1 MAEIFANMNWTPII
15 TGFIAILLT
24 ILSRLTI
31 KYAVPWLKKHNL
43 MQAAEI
49 AVNAA
54 EAIYGRYNG
63 ERKLNAAIEMLK
75 HQGFAV
81 DNTEVIH
88 ALKAAWE
95 QLNIAMFEAGIKVP
109 EPSSEVNE

>member
-1 MAEIFANMNWTPII
+1 MPEILANINWTSIV
-15 TGFIAILLT
+15 TGFIAVILT
-24 ILSRLTI
+24 VLSRLTV
-31 KYAVPWLKKHNL
+31 KYAVPWMKKHNL

-63 ERKLNAAIEMLK
+63 DKKLNAAIDMLK
-75 HQGFAV
+75 QQGFAV
-81 DNTEVIH
+81 DNIEVIH

-95 QLNIAMFEAGIKVP
+95 QLNLNMMLAGAKEP
-109 EPSSEVNE
+109 EQAKEVNE

>member
-15 TGFIAILLT
+15 TGFIAIVLT
-24 ILSRLTI
+24 IISRLTI

-63 ERKLNAAIEMLK
+63 EKKLDAAIEMLK
-75 HQGFAV
+75 KQGFDV
-81 DNTEVIH
+81 DNMEVIH

-95 QLNIAMFEAGIKVP
+95 QLNLAMFEAGVKQP
-109 EPSSEVNE
+109 EDEETPEE

>member
-1 MAEIFANMNWTPII
+1 MNWTPII

-24 ILSRLTI
+24 VLSRLTI

-43 MQAAEI
+43 MQAAEV

-63 ERKLNAAIEMLK
+63 DKKLNAAIDMLK
-75 HQGFAV
+75 QQGFAV
-81 DNTEVIH
+81 DNIEVVH

-95 QLNIAMFEAGIKVP
+95 QLNIAMLGAGIKEP
-109 EPSSEVNE
+109 EHAKEVNE